1 MKKRMMT
8 IAALLAITTM
18 TAGGF
23 STAVYAEAETE
34 EAPAEMPELVSE
46 EVDGGVVTTL
56 TVGNPAST
64 TST

>member
-23 STAVYAEAETE
+23 STAVYAEAET
-34 EAPAEMPELVSE
+34 
-46 EVDGGVVTTL
+46 
-56 TVGNPAST
+56 
-64 TST
+64 